1 VSRINFFNK
10 NFLLL
15 SGNNI
20 MLSTISTFIIIILV
34 VNQQYIFASK
44 FSIISSILI
53 VILKIL
59 SVNLRN
65 ILIAKKDKF
74 SLEKFIFFRIT
85 FSIIIF
91 LLSIFIFD
99 FFNFSK
105 NTFYYY
111 LILIILVNWCNEVAL
126 VKIEINKNYILSNL
140 LFYSNSIIL
149 LLILSFSLLSS
160 FIYIKYFLVVF
171 LLFNLVFL
179 LINTNNQSFNF
190 LNFFTK
196 DIINI
201 LNSSFNSLSFLSSLT
216 LNLANLIWRISI
228 IYLIGDKLASIII
241 VFFALGSFPGSIF
254 VSSFGPTMVKK
265 KVKPIILSKIFIIY
279 FIMLSLIAFYFTK
292 NFDTDIELLFSVNFI
307 LLIYIFSLFGSL
319 IMLLAL
325 YDREKYINK
334 NPSFNNEIFKK
345 DIIIAILISTLPYLL
360 FNLGGIFFLSLT
372 YMLGS
377 IISLLI
383 YKNEK

>member
-1 VSRINFFNK
+1 
-10 NFLLL
+10 
-15 SGNNI
+15 

-111 LILIILVNWCNEVAL
+111 LILIILVNWCNEVTL

-171 LLFNLVFL
+171 LLLNLVFL
-179 LINTNNQSFNF
+179 LININNQSFNF

-265 KVKPIILSKIFIIY
+265 KVKPSILSKFFIIY

-292 NFDTDIELLFSVNFI
+292 NFDTNIELLFSVNFI

-383 YKNEK
+383 YKNGK